1 MATPTPLEEGWRY
14 KAFSDGQGGNVVSGT
29 AALNL
34 ATILVPYAHT
44 FRKAVFGCSA
54 ATPAGSTWT
63 MVVMREV
70 LGVAAAKVA
79 SFTDVATKTAAFIED
94 NVTHETISDDLVG
107 PAIYTLLSDGDN
119 AGDDLDDPCLSILVT
134 PTEQYES

>member
-1 MATPTPLEEGWRY
+1 MVAPTALEEGWRY
-14 KAFSDGQGGNVVSGT
+14 KTLSSGQGGNVVSGT

-34 ATILVPYAHT
+34 ATIIVPYAHT

-54 ATPAGSTWT
+54 ATPAGSAWT

-70 LGVAAAKVA
+70 DGVAAAKVA
-79 SFTDVATKTAAFIED
+79 SFTNIVTKTAAFIED
-94 NVTHETISDDLVG
+94 NVSHEAIADDPVG

-119 AGDDLDDPCLSILVT
+119 AGDDLDDPCLSIMVS
-134 PTEQYES
+134 PTEQYKS